1 MSKLPLCASKN
12 GCLYLSLVGIELQII
27 RSQVCCA
34 SRDSEGGGGEKELK
48 QAKRVRAE
56 NE

>member
-12 GCLYLSLVGIELQII
+12 GCLYLSLVGLELQII
-27 RSQVCCA
+27 RSQVCCT